1 MDPIQ
6 YLRGLA
12 RGLTADVVGTP
23 ADIATQATNLGI
35 AGGGYLAH
43 KLGLVQTP
51 PDLLD
56 PANVPLTSDW
66 FVKNTPLQ
74 GEGTEYNLGRMTPAI
89 VSMGRA
95 ALNPDLV
102 SPTSAALRSPSPE
115 AQRGALYID
124 KNGQLGAEDLA
135 LYHNT
140 KMGTGGKI
148 ERLRVPQE
156 LRNLS
161 QAITAKDVRP
171 VQSFGS
177 NYLVPNPK
185 KFEPRRSNTVIKPS
199 DFYTPRAVA
208 AKEKDY
214 ETVLAALNTDPQIK
228 DVYNGTFEMMVQQGY
243 DKKAAADTAMKA
255 AETMSMRLRAQ
266 ARLADRSLGNI
277 LPAHGTF
284 SEGGKFGPSDT
295 TLSVKQESPLSYQE
309 VAAAA
314 PTFRSFEQFDKSPY
328 GGTRLRA
335 YPKQLDTPAG
345 LTDLAQGFAYKLQ
358 DAGYDLGPDPR
369 FGTLQD
375 VEYVTK
381 HLRRNGELL
390 DPDEVAG
397 IVGNMRQLV
406 NNIRKG
412 PSEYAEAKTYG
423 PTLLVGDNFPAFIHT
438 QVQKADPY
446 FVDQL
451 QQKGIK
457 FYHMPVRFKDNPR
470 AITDLIRE
478 IQTNTL
484 RGQPLP

>member
-1 MDPIQ
+1 MDIAN
-6 YLRGLA
+6 YLRGLG
-12 RGLTADVVGTP
+12 RGLTADVVGGP
-23 ADIATQATNLGI
+23 VDLATQATNLGI

-51 PDLLD
+51 PDLID
-56 PANVPLTSDW
+56 PRNVPLSSDW
-66 FVKNTPLQ
+66 FAKNTPLE
-74 GEGTEYNLGRMTPAI
+74 GSGTEYDLGRMTPGVVGLAK
-89 VSMGRA
+89 VAMGTSPAANTLRA
-95 ALNPDLV
+95 
-102 SPTSAALRSPSPE
+102 PSP
-115 AQRGALYID
+115 ASQRGALYLGS
-124 KNGQLGAEDLA
+124 KGELGAEDLA

-177 NYLVPNPK
+177 NYLVSNPK

-208 AKEKDY
+208 AKEKNY

-228 DVYNGTFEMMVQQGY
+228 AVYNGTFEAMVQQGY

-266 ARLADRSLGNI
+266 ARLADRSLGKI

-284 SEGGKFGPSDT
+284 SEGGKFGPKDT
-295 TLSVKQESPLSYQE
+295 TLAVKQEKPLSYQE
-309 VAAAA
+309 IAAAA

-358 DAGYDLGPDPR
+358 DAGYNLGPDPR

-423 PTLLVGDNFPAFIHT
+423 PTPLVGDNFPAFIHT

>member
-56 PANVPLTSDW
+56 PTNVPLTSDW

-74 GEGTEYNLGRMTPAI
+74 GEGAEYNLGRMTPAI

-124 KNGQLGAEDLA
+124 KNGQPGAEDLA

-140 KMGTGGKI
+140 NIGAGSGPA
-148 ERLRVPQE
+148 RLRVPQE

-161 QAITAKDVRP
+161 QAVSARGADLVDD
-171 VQSFGS
+171 FGP

-185 KFEPRRSNTVIKPS
+185 KFEPVRANTILKPS
-199 DFYTPRAVA
+199 DFYTPRRDAVSEA
-208 AKEKDY
+208 NY
-214 ETVLAALNTDPQIK
+214 ETTIAALNTDPEIK
-228 DVYNGTFEMMVQQGY
+228 ALY
-243 DKKAAADTAMKA
+243 DTTR
-255 AETMSMRLRAQ
+255 ETLAKQLPSREASDQAFKIITREVARKRAL
-266 ARLADRSLGNI
+266 ARITDRTLANT
-277 LPAHGTF
+277 LPA
-284 SEGGKFGPSDT
+284 GGAMHET
-295 TLSVKQESPLSYQE
+295 VK
-309 VAAAA
+309 A
-314 PTFRSFEQFDKSPY
+314 PTAEELKKVLRGTYGEIVTSAPQFRTYEQFDKSPY
-328 GGTRLRA
+328 GGARLRNFA
-335 YPKQLDTPAG
+335 ETGQHPAEN
-345 LTDLAQGFAYKLQ
+345 TDLAEVFLQ
-358 DAGYDLGPDPR
+358 ELRGKGYDLGSDPR

-375 VEYVTK
+375 PSYVSKEVTLDGNRVSPKKVESITK
-381 HLRRNGELL
+381 
-390 DPDEVAG
+390 
-397 IVGNMRQLV
+397 IMRDLV
-406 NNIRKG
+406 SAIKTG
-412 PSEYAEAKTYG
+412 PSQYAELKKYG
-423 PTLLVGDNFPAFIHT
+423 PTPVVGENFPAFMYRR
-438 QVQKADPY
+438 P
-446 FVDQL
+446 VDQYLL
-451 QQKGIK
+451 QTLRQKNIK
-457 FYHMPVRFKDNPR
+457 PYDVRGRDAQEIF
-470 AITDLIRE
+470 DLMTR